1 MRDDGVLAEPMS
13 LQVLPSNDF
22 TGPGAHGNFTE
33 EGNGAVHAEKSEWKL
48 LKKIA

>member
-22 TGPGAHGNFTE
+22 TGPSPMGKTGCLEDTHGGWE
-33 EGNGAVHAEKSEWKL
+33 APKR
-48 LKKIA
+48 